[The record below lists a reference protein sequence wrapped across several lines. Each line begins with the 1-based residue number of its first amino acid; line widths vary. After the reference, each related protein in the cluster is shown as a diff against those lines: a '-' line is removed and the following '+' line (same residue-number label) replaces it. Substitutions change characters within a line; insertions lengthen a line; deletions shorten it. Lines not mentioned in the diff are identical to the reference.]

1 MSEKNFHAL
10 YTLQREAKL
19 GTNIYKI
26 GMTEKSLV
34 HRINN
39 EASYR
44 SARII
49 IARDVSNG
57 SEAESLLKIELNKNG
72 ILKCKDEDKQYKG
85 IEDYY
90 IDDLPGFIKIFNDV
104 CDKFMTSTEIN
115 RDSISIPIDQNTKN
129 ILTNLGNTIYD
140 LNFMNIILKRK
151 IMCELFGKNKNK
163 YLDIISLEFDK
174 IFKPIEIYKGVE
186 YNSRNTY
193 IGYLINVKA
202 MYDIIG
208 IKKEMTLTKF
218 TSEIH
223 RLADYVH
230 EKYKGYIYY
239 NMIDEG
245 SFVKDKTRAKVVLIN
260 SSNIKLFMNTSQVIN
275 KYFEINPEEFIKT
288 FDVNVLQT
296 LKRYD
301 KEDHEL
307 FIDRNMEAY
316 KEKIIKNR
324 KIINLINSQLEETK
338 QTDEY
343 VRDSSNEIIILPKS
357 HKSVAK
363 KNNPFNLPKKQISKA
378 EQTDNESEEINDDN
392 SKNPFLIKPK
402 IIKDDS
408 PKKEIEAKSNRV
420 RNMVSKIESDNQQE
434 IYKNDF
440 DELLT
445 EDEESEIQESIQNN
459 KSRSSVIKKSK
470 QIQKEDISEEDSN
483 DSYEM
488 EVIEV
493 FGEVI
498 EETQNPVIKVIIEFL
513 LNNHY
518 NIVIKNEPHDDVG
531 LNHKNKTLIV
541 SRSLVKHFN
550 NFKILFKYNTN
561 IDYDLIKS
569 LDILTKV
576 NSEDLILYH
585 NYLND
590 IFRSMLYDESRW
602 NGKYKQPVLYEFLEF
617 MFDKIYKVNNINS
630 TLMANKFK
638 HRYVKAFE
646 QKYKNFAQ
654 LDYDIKTTLYKNLD
668 VYIKEHNKLKQ
679 GNEIKLDFKF

>member
-104 CDKFMTSTEIN
+104 CDKFMTSSEIN
-115 RDSISIPIDQNTKN
+115 RDSTSIPIDQNTKN
-129 ILTNLGNTIYD
+129 ILSNLGNTIYD
-140 LNFMNIILKRK
+140 LNFMNIISKRK
-151 IMCELFGKNKNK
+151 ILCELFGKNKNK

-174 IFKPIEIYKGVE
+174 IFKPIEIYKGID

-193 IGYLINVKA
+193 IGYLINIKA

-223 RLADYVH
+223 KLADYVH
-230 EKYKGYIYY
+230 EKYKSYIHY
-239 NMIDEG
+239 NMIDQG
-245 SFVKDKTRAKVVLIN
+245 SFIKDKTRAKVVLIN

-307 FIDRNMEAY
+307 FIDKNMEAY
-316 KEKIIKNR
+316 KEKLIKNR
-324 KIINLINSQLEETK
+324 KIINLINSQLEENK
-338 QTDEY
+338 SINKHI
-343 VRDSSNEIIILPKS
+343 RDSSNENIILPKS
-357 HKSVAK
+357 HKLSVK
-363 KNNPFNLPKKQISKA
+363 KINPFNLPKKQIIKVEES
-378 EQTDNESEEINDDN
+378 DDESEEIIDDK

-402 IIKDDS
+402 IIRGDSLKTEIKTKSGKVKD
-408 PKKEIEAKSNRV
+408 
-420 RNMVSKIESDNQQE
+420 MVSKIESDGQKENRDDNSNE
-434 IYKNDF
+434 TSIED
-440 DELLT
+440 DE
-445 EDEESEIQESIQNN
+445 QRESIQNN
-459 KSRSSVIKKSK
+459 KSQLSIIKRSN
-470 QIQKEDISEEDSN
+470 QKEDITDEISD
-483 DSYEM
+483 DDYEM

-493 FGEVI
+493 FDEIV
-498 EETQNPVIKVIIEFL
+498 EEIQNPIIKVIIEFL

-518 NIVIKNEPHDDVG
+518 NIVIKDGPYDDIG

-541 SRSLVKHFN
+541 SRSLVRHFGD
-550 NFKILFKYNTN
+550 FKILFKYNTN

-590 IFRSMLYDESRW
+590 IFRSMLYDETRW
-602 NGKYKQPVLYEFLEF
+602 DGKSKQPVLYEFLEF

-638 HRYVKAFE
+638 YRYNKVFE

-654 LDYDIKTTLYKNLD
+654 LDYDIKTTLYKKLD

-679 GNEIKLDFKF
+679 GNEIRLDFKF